1 VFLAG
6 ISETCADTLVKKRK
20 LDPWQVNLRDACDG
34 RDVSCAIAMYM
45 SDCEPLDQFTKR
57 DCGSL
62 EAICATRVV

>member
-1 VFLAG
+1 
-6 ISETCADTLVKKRK
+6 VKKRK